1 MCSIVFFFGSVLVF
15 PDGNSKCFNSGL
27 DKVSWWWQG
36 EFRNL
41 QILSSKVGGIDVLQ
55 KDDLLNLVPD
65 VVVAAY
71 H

>member
-1 MCSIVFFFGSVLVF
+1 MMCSIVFFFGSVLVF

-27 DKVSWWWQG
+27 DKVSWWQG
-36 EFRNL
+36 EFWNL
-41 QILSSKVGGIDVLQ
+41 LILSSKVGGIDVLQ
-55 KDDLLNLVPD
+55 KDNLLNLVRG